1 MPRGIPNSKTDTTDL
16 DVGQKTHID
25 MPGEGV
31 IDRSAMREQA
41 IESTD
46 IVGASGADEYAK
58 ELAFYEEPV
67 EIEIHESS
75 DNDNPDPIV
84 DLYCQGVPQRII
96 RGQAIT
102 VKRKYVQILTNA
114 RHVSMST
121 EARVDGDNVINR
133 VNKRSALR
141 YPFSVIHDAN
151 PRGRDWLRQALRAA

>member
-1 MPRGIPNSKTDTTDL
+1 MPRGIPNSRTDTTDL

-31 IDRSAMREQA
+31 IDRSALREKA
-41 IESTD
+41 VEETD
-46 IVGASGADEYAK
+46 IVTASGVDEYAK

-67 EIEIHESS
+67 EIEIHEST
-75 DNDNPDPIV
+75 DKNNPEPII
-84 DLYCQGVPQRII
+84 DLYCQGVPQRVI
-96 RGQAIT
+96 RGQPIT
-102 VKRKYVQILTNA
+102 VKRKYVQILCNA
-114 RHVSMST
+114 RHVSMDT
-121 EARVDGDNVINR
+121 EVKMDGDNVINR